1 MRSYKL
7 LDGGDHVLQHF
18 FRHARIDTDPEGI
31 GHHKS
36 VFSIHRQWETFAGR
50 AHLIECRMFHQIA
63 GKEIT
68 GLIFLLFQ
76 IFTKLVTV
84 KPASDFTDMRK
95 PNQLGSEFLSVRE
108 VSGLRFPSP
117 SRSIL
122 KLVTTGFTI

>member
-31 GHHKS
+31 GHHK
-36 VFSIHRQWETFAGR
+36 VCIFQFTDNAETFAGR

-68 GLIFLLFQ
+68 GLDFLAFQ
-76 IFTKLVTV
+76 ILTKLVTG
-84 KPASDFTDMRK
+84 K
-95 PNQLGSEFLSVRE
+95 
-108 VSGLRFPSP
+108 
-117 SRSIL
+117 
-122 KLVTTGFTI
+122 TGIGFY